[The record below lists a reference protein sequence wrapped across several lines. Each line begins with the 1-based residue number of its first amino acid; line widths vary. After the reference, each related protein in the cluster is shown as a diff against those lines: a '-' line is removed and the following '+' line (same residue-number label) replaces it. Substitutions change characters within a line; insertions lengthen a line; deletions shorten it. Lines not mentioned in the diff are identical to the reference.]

1 MFLRFNNVSSLKVLL
16 FIIFLPMICFG
27 QKDDYYSDTLS
38 SNIAQYSE
46 KNNSIELIIPIE
58 NAFGLRYRNY
68 KADWTKEIYFQ
79 LNGERLQ
86 LDRQQHYMN
95 DTAVFSFAPTSMTNL
110 ISLEGG
116 LGKMKEYWGW
126 TSRLSVSYLKRED
139 SYNYDFLRYRKDPM
153 TEQYYFETNNTNG
166 KTYLN
171 YLTMDRYF
179 MSLDFIRVGINTGI
193 EAHVNVQR
201 FLFSLGTDLFI
212 GKEILLKQR
221 QKDPYDFL
229 DLSNDN
235 PFIFNQFIR
244 FGMGYS
250 F

>member
-1 MFLRFNNVSSLKVLL
+1 VRYLKAILL
-16 FIIFLPMICFG
+16 FLFLPVIAFS

-38 SNIAQYSE
+38 SNISQYSE
-46 KNNSIELIIPIE
+46 KNNSIELILPMQ

-68 KADWTKEIYFQ
+68 KAKWTKEVYFH
-79 LNGERLQ
+79 LNEEHHQ

-95 DTAVFSFAPTSMTNL
+95 DSAVFSFAPASMTNL

-126 TSRLSVSYLKRED
+126 SSRLSVSYLKKED
-139 SYNYDFLRYRKDPM
+139 SYSYDFLRYARDPM
-153 TEQYYFETNNTNG
+153 TNQYYFETKNNGGSDN
-166 KTYLN
+166 LN
-171 YLTMDRYF
+171 YLTLERYY

-201 FLFSLGTDLFI
+201 FLISLGTDLFI
-212 GKEILLKQR
+212 GNEILLKQR
-221 QKDPYDFL
+221 RNDPYDFL
-229 DLSNDN
+229 DLSNQN
-235 PFIFNQFIR
+235 SFVINQYIR
-244 FGMGYS
+244 FGLGYS